1 MRGPLEAQ
9 VLPGQQEARGAGII
23 QFEITEAE
31 MHWIPFAEMNSDPS
45 RVFRLQ
51 KTSKKYYWR
60 ISVTTLVNELIRLPW
75 EPFTES

>member
-1 MRGPLEAQ
+1 
-9 VLPGQQEARGAGII
+9 
-23 QFEITEAE
+23 